1 MSKKSVI
8 FSQIYVFENSFG
20 IYKMNLSRHD
30 TTHEARPVVYLVIR
44 AWPINKNAIKY
55 FYYIIYY
62 EIIYF

>member
-30 TTHEARPVVYLVIR
+30 TTHEARPGGLPSYPGL
-44 AWPINKNAIKY
+44 AH
-55 FYYIIYY
+55 
-62 EIIYF
+62 